1 MNEFTYEVKTVKR
14 DRIGKARVFVWNAPE
29 PELELPE
36 PKERGVDPENDK
48 AYDRFN
54 RAVTRIWKS
63 HLVAAMEAG
72 LMPGGERVKP
82 RFSKKAGCSCP
93 CSPGFILDGTWG
105 FVDYHVTVRTV
116 EKVEKIETT
125 QRVPAVRRK
134 LVPLEG

>member
-14 DRIGKARVFVWNAPE
+14 DRIGKARVFVWGAPE
-29 PELELPE
+29 PELELPK

-54 RAVTRIWKS
+54 RAQVRIWKA
-63 HLVAAMEAG
+63 HLVAAMEEG

-82 RFSKKAGCSCP
+82 IFSRKAGCSCP
-93 CSPGFILDGTWG
+93 CSPGFILNGTWG

-116 EKVEKIETT
+116 KKIETT
-125 QRVPAVRRK
+125 RPIPAVRRK
-134 LVPLEG
+134 LLPLEA